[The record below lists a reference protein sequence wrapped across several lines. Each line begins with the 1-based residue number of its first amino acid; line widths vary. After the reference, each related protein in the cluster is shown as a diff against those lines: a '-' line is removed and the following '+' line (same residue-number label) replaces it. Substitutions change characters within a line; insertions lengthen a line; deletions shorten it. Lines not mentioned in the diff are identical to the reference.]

1 MIQPRDIHT
10 LTDFK
15 RKSAELLDELES
27 SDRPHLLTVDG
38 RPKAIVMGV
47 EAFERMAALADQRD
61 AIDGIRRGLDDIKAG
76 RTMSPEEFE
85 RLFRERTAAKPGR

>member
-1 MIQPRDIHT
+1 MKTNTRT
-10 LTDFK
+10 A
-15 RKSAELLDELES
+15 SASREQSTKLREQRES
-27 SDRPHLLTVDG
+27 SDRPHLPTVDG

-47 EAFERMAALADQRD
+47 EAFERMAALADPRD

>member
-1 MIQPRDIHT
+1 MRTNTRTASASREQ
-10 LTDFK
+10 
-15 RKSAELLDELES
+15 SAESLDELES
-27 SDRPHLLTVDG
+27 SNRPHLPTVDG

-47 EAFERMAALADQRD
+47 EAFERMAALADPRD

-76 RTMSPEEFE
+76 RTLSPEEFE

>member
-1 MIQPRDIHT
+1 MRT
-10 LTDFK
+10 KT
-15 RKSAELLDELES
+15 RTASASRERSAESLDELES

-47 EAFERMAALADQRD
+47 EAFERMAALADPRD